1 MQKPALG
8 KGGTYNLEWIALTAC
23 WLSQSAERIKY
34 DRRMRKDGLITLTSR
49 GLYCKKGDFYV
60 DPWKPVKRAVLTHA
74 HADHTYR
81 GNEHYLVPAEGE
93 RLSRIRLGD
102 EADISTQKYGE
113 TAVMNGVKVSFHPAG
128 HVLGS
133 SQVRV
138 EYGGEIWVISG
149 DYKLMPDATCAPFEP
164 VKCHH
169 FITEATFGLPIYR
182 WQPTEFIFEEIN
194 SWWRR
199 NREKGKAS
207 VIFAY
212 SLGKSQRVMNGIDR
226 SIGPIFTHGAVERLT
241 QAYREHAVDMPATTY
256 VGSVENKKDFVGSLV
271 VAPPSAQQA
280 VGWLRRFG
288 SHSTGFASG
297 WMMVRGARRQR
308 AVDRGF
314 VLSDHADWP
323 ELLQA
328 ITSSEAETVYVT
340 HGFSEE
346 VVRWLNENGQH
357 AVPLKTQF
365 VGDIAEES
373 IERNE

>member
-1 MQKPALG
+1 MKKSGL
-8 KGGTYNLEWIALTAC
+8 IMLTAN
-23 WLSQSAERIKY
+23 
-34 DRRMRKDGLITLTSR
+34 
-49 GLYCKKGDFYV
+49 GLYCKQGDFYV
-60 DPWKPVKRAVLTHA
+60 DPWRPVERAVLTHA

-81 GNEHYLVPAEGE
+81 GNQEYLVPAEGE

-102 EADISTQKYGE
+102 EANISTEMYGK
-113 TAVMNGVKVSFHPAG
+113 TVLINGVKVSFHPAG

-133 SQVRV
+133 AQVRI
-138 EYGGEIWVISG
+138 EHKGEIWVVSG

-199 NREKGKAS
+199 NQEKGKAS

-212 SLGKSQRVMNGIDR
+212 ALGKSQRIMNGIDR
-226 SIGPIFTHGAVERLT
+226 SIGKIFTHGAVERLT
-241 QAYREHAVDMPATTY
+241 DAYREHGVDLPATQY
-256 VGSVENKKDFVGSLV
+256 VGNVENKKEFAGSLI
-271 VAPPSAQQA
+271 VAPPSAD
-280 VGWLRRFG
+280 GTTWLRRFG

-297 WMMVRGARRQR
+297 WMMVRGARKQR

-323 ELLQA
+323 ELLSA
-328 ITSSEAETVYVT
+328 IATSEAENVYVT

-346 VVRWLNENGQH
+346 VVRWLNDNGQH

-365 VGDIAEES
+365 VGDEDSQAIGAD
-373 IERNE
+373 